1 MIFNYLY
8 ESSNKVI
15 DAEINS
21 KIYAILQEFEENRLK
36 LSISRISWISNK
48 SESNS
53 SSSNPSQL
61 FSTPSWSY
69 KSKSFILVSSMSISS
84 ELVS

>member
-36 LSISRISWISNK
+36 LSISGISWISNK

-61 FSTPSWSY
+61 FSTSSWSY
-69 KSKSFILVSSMSISS
+69 KSFILVSSMSISS

>member
-21 KIYAILQEFEENRLK
+21 KIYAILQEFEENRL
-36 LSISRISWISNK
+36 
-48 SESNS
+48 
-53 SSSNPSQL
+53 
-61 FSTPSWSY
+61 
-69 KSKSFILVSSMSISS
+69 
-84 ELVS
+84 